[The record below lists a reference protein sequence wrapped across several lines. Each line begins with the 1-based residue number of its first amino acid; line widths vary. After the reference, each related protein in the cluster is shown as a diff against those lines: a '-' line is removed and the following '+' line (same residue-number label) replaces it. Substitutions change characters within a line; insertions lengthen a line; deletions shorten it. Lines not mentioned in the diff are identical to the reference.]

1 MKKEKNMDTYVF
13 EFEGEGIECV
23 YDNGKWVA
31 CIKNWKPNNDIE
43 SIERLEVH
51 HESDEQF
58 ILVKGKA
65 ILLLAESK
73 DSFDDTKLIPMEIGK
88 IYNVPKENWF
98 NTITEKNTK
107 LMYVQDAGTTDKNSE
122 YCYFTEEQ
130 KNRIY
135 KEAKNLWK

>member
-1 MKKEKNMDTYVF
+1 MDKYVF
-13 EFEGEGIECV
+13 AFEGEGIECV

-58 ILVKGKA
+58 IL
-65 ILLLAESK
+65 
-73 DSFDDTKLIPMEIGK
+73 
-88 IYNVPKENWF
+88 Y
-98 NTITEKNTK
+98 
-107 LMYVQDAGTTDKNSE
+107 AGTTDKNSE

-135 KEAKNLWK
+135 KEAKNFWK

>member
-1 MKKEKNMDTYVF
+1 
-13 EFEGEGIECV
+13 
-23 YDNGKWVA
+23 
-31 CIKNWKPNNDIE
+31 
-43 SIERLEVH
+43 
-51 HESDEQF
+51 
-58 ILVKGKA
+58 
-65 ILLLAESK
+65 
-73 DSFDDTKLIPMEIGK
+73 MEIGK

-98 NTITEKNTK
+98 NTITEQNTK